1 MVVCLQIR
9 NILTTCIHSYLII
22 SVIWLCLMEWLS
34 AVNVLPQ
41 KEVYTPDY
49 SFYHNLSYIDKELAQ
64 IVTDNPHYVEYRE
77 YFSRKGQP
85 QHLIHVSNFL
95 TAKANNEEKVKI
107 LFSYGE
113 HAREFFPIESL
124 LFMLYKLLETKN
136 KLNNEDIHVEKDTEE
151 ILDVVDLYIV
161 VMANPDGRFYVEQ
174 LKNYCWRG
182 TSAGVDINRNF
193 DWEFGGKG
201 SSNDKKDEEYRGP
214 EAFSG
219 NEQSP

>member
-1 MVVCLQIR
+1 MVVCLQIH
-9 NILTTCIHSYLII
+9 NILTIHSYLLI

-49 SFYHNLSYIDKELAQ
+49 NFYHNLSYIDKELAK
-64 IVTDNPHYVEYRE
+64 IVTDNPHYVKYRGE
-77 YFSRKGQP
+77 YFSRTGQP

-95 TAKANNEEKVKI
+95 TAKATDEEKVKI

-124 LFMLYKLLETKN
+124 FFMLYKLLETKN
-136 KLNNEDIHVEKDTEE
+136 KLNNEELEKDTEE
-151 ILDVVDLYIV
+151 ILDVIDLYIV
-161 VMANPDGRFYVEQ
+161 VMGNPDGRLYVEQ
-174 LKNYCWRG
+174 SKNYCWRG